1 MIKSSV
7 ARRYAKALFDLLDAS
22 SVEPT
27 RKGLIALGE
36 AFTDS
41 SSLKH
46 VLMSPAFG
54 VEDKHAVLFA
64 LSERLRCPTVV
75 NSFLAQLVKQNRVG
89 LLPDIAESFVALVDQ
104 SKGTEQ
110 VLVSTAKSLSSA
122 EQQGLRTRLGAALN
136 RKVDLAFR
144 TDSSLLSGLHIQIG
158 STVVDSTIRGR
169 LNAMQ
174 ALLNKE

>member
-27 RKGLIALGE
+27 CKGLIALGE

-54 VEDKHAVLFA
+54 VEDK
-64 LSERLRCPTVV
+64 
-75 NSFLAQLVKQNRVG
+75 
-89 LLPDIAESFVALVDQ
+89 
-104 SKGTEQ
+104 
-110 VLVSTAKSLSSA
+110 
-122 EQQGLRTRLGAALN
+122 
-136 RKVDLAFR
+136 
-144 TDSSLLSGLHIQIG
+144 
-158 STVVDSTIRGR
+158 
-169 LNAMQ
+169 
-174 ALLNKE
+174 